1 MSKFTDTQFV
11 ILSAAAQRD
20 DRGVEL
26 PANLRGGAAHR
37 IVDKLIRAGLLE
49 KVRAR
54 GPLPV
59 WRRDDD
65 NEPLALRI
73 TKHGLEAVGVE
84 DAAAPEPRE
93 PDSDGGSGRTGKQA
107 APKQTNRPRRR
118 TTNVVAAKRSGRNE
132 HRRSSAKTKADRHRS
147 GRPESKQAGVI
158 SMLRAPAGATIA
170 AIMKATGWQQH
181 SVRGFFAGV
190 VRKKLGLDLVSEK
203 IDGERVYRIADSS
216 HAGRPA
222 RRSRRRAA

>member
-1 MSKFTDTQFV
+1 MSKLTDTQLI

-26 PANLRGGAAHR
+26 PANLKVGAAHR
-37 IVDKLIRAGLLE
+37 VVDKLIRAGLLE
-49 KVRAR
+49 EIRAR
-54 GPLPV
+54 DSLLE

-65 NEPLALRI
+65 NGPLALRI
-73 TKHGLEAVGVE
+73 TKRGLEAVGVE

-93 PDSDGGSGRTGKQA
+93 PDGDHGSGCAGEEA

-118 TTNVVAAKRSGRNE
+118 TTNVVAAKRSGRHE
-132 HRRSSAKTKADRHRS
+132 HRRSRAKTKADRHRN

-170 AIMKATGWQQH
+170 AIMKATDWQQH
-181 SVRGFFAGV
+181 SVRGFAPPFCCFAYWHIGF
-190 VRKKLGLDLVSEK
+190 R
-203 IDGERVYRIADSS
+203 
-216 HAGRPA
+216 
-222 RRSRRRAA
+222 